1 MPVGVDTSLPWAP
14 RTTPW
19 DADVARKEL
28 ARWAGGVGNLDSAK
42 MRKVFLYHSGDGS
55 TMSDYKF
62 PIAKIID
69 GYPHL
74 VWKAVVASAQN
85 LAGARNAPDVPSGD
99 LSSVKSAVGRLY
111 RMAADRFDDDSIA
124 FPLTAAIEAELYG
137 EIINNL
143 GGLVAAVEGDW
154 RPDDKYFSFEEP
166 ERPVPLQ
173 LDGDHIYG
181 HLALWDTAHVGH
193 TGQRVVPPKDVDGLY
208 RMFQRK
214 AVITASGARIPVGK
228 ITMDTGH
235 APGNTTPGASV
246 SHYDNTGTLAAL
258 VTMKEGKHGP
268 FFTGVALPTLT
279 DDERLKLAL
288 AEISGDWRPIGGQLQ
303 LVAALAVNT
312 PGFPVPEECVDDR
325 GETTAVLAAGVL
337 LRPRE
342 DATVS
347 VTVTVPDAVDGV
359 KANIVDGHDNTDG
372 DSEDAAVAELVEI
385 IDSSPAEAL
394 DKPCVDCD
402 EQAEDGDDAD
412 TEAVEASADA
422 EAERIAAE
430 AKERLLAT
438 LKADADSKAKES
450 LMASLRNAGAPR
462 NPRGWLQHLKDGRK
476 GSD

>member
-14 RTTPW
+14 RNTPW
-19 DADVARKEL
+19 DGDVARKEL
-28 ARWAGGVGNLDSAK
+28 ARWAGGIGNIDPAK
-42 MRKVFLYHSGDGS
+42 MRKAFLFHSGDG
-55 TMSDYKF
+55 TTLSDYKF

-74 VWKAVVASAQN
+74 VWKGVVAAAQN
-85 LAGARNAPDVPSGD
+85 LAGARTPPDLPASD
-99 LSSVKSAVGRLY
+99 LAGVKRVVGRLY
-111 RMAADRFDDDSIA
+111 RMAADRFNDDSIA
-124 FPLTAAIEAELYG
+124 FPLTASIEAELYG

-154 RPDDKYFSFEEP
+154 KPDDKYFSFPEP
-166 ERPVPLQ
+166 DRPVPLQ

-214 AVITASGARIPVGK
+214 AVVTASGMRIPVGK

-258 VTMKEGKHGP
+258 VTMKEGRFGP

-279 DDERLKLAL
+279 DDERLKLGL

-312 PGFPVPEECVDDR
+312 PGFPVPEECVDER

-342 DATVS
+342 DATIQVM
-347 VTVTVPDAVDGV
+347 VTTPEPTDGVTANVVDGV
-359 KANIVDGHDNTDG
+359 PVAD
-372 DSEDAAVAELVEI
+372 EDAAVAELIEI
-385 IDSSPAEAL
+385 VDTSAPEML

-402 EQAEDGDDAD
+402 EAETEDDDEAVADESGDVEAVVVDDAEQINAAAKQRLLE
-412 TEAVEASADA
+412 TLRAEADA
-422 EAERIAAE
+422 
-430 AKERLLAT
+430 
-438 LKADADSKAKES
+438 KAKES
-450 LMASLRNAGAPR
+450 LMASLKNAGAGA
-462 NPRGWLQHLKDGRK
+462 RGWLQRLTDNEKSRD
-476 GSD
+476 D

>member
-14 RTTPW
+14 RNTPW
-19 DADVARKEL
+19 DGDVARKEL
-28 ARWAGGVGNLDSAK
+28 ARWAGGVGNLDPAK

-62 PIAKIID
+62 PIAKVID

-85 LAGARNAPDVPSGD
+85 LAGGRNAPDVPSGD
-99 LSSVKSAVGRLY
+99 LNAVKSAVGRLY

-124 FPLTAAIEAELYG
+124 FPLTASIEAELYG

-154 RPDDKYFSFEEP
+154 KPEDKYFAFPEP

-193 TGQRVVPPKDVDGLY
+193 SGQRIVPPKDVDGLY

-214 AVITASGARIPVGK
+214 TVVTASGQRIPVGK

-258 VTMKEGKHGP
+258 VTMKEGRHGP
-268 FFTGVALPTLT
+268 FFTGVSLPTLT
-279 DDERLKLAL
+279 DDERLKLGL

-342 DATVS
+342 DATVQ
-347 VTVTVPDAVDGV
+347 VMVTVPDKADGVSADVVDG
-359 KANIVDGHDNTDG
+359 AEAAD
-372 DSEDAAVAELVEI
+372 EEAAVAELIKIV
-385 IDSSPAEAL
+385 DTSSPEML
-394 DKPCVDCD
+394 DAPCVDCD
-402 EQAEDGDDAD
+402 DDTDDDPVAEAAEEVAEDA
-412 TEAVEASADA
+412 A
-422 EAERIAAE
+422 EAEADRIKAE
-430 AKERLLAT
+430 ARERLLAT
-438 LKADADSKAKES
+438 LKADADAKAKES

-462 NPRGWLQHLKDGRK
+462 NPRGWLQQLGDDRK
-476 GSD
+476 GID